1 MQQDPASAATGQSD
15 EEQAK
20 EQAQRALRRTRELRD
35 VQIELDRVNRL
46 YKRKSPL
53 VCPLLAEY
61 IALMCSCVS
70 QFDRAVADD
79 RQFFS
84 LSLM

>member
-1 MQQDPASAATGQSD
+1 MQQDTDSATASQSD

-53 VCPLLAEY
+53 VLPP
-61 IALMCSCVS
+61 SS
-70 QFDRAVADD
+70 
-79 RQFFS
+79 
-84 LSLM
+84 